1 MPSSAIEKLFKHD
14 AAGGIILMLSA
25 AAALVVYNSPLAGGY
40 DAFLNAKLT
49 ITLNGD
55 GLSKPLLL
63 WINDG
68 LMAIFFFLVGLELKR
83 EVLEGKLRNPRN
95 VMLPGLAAV
104 GGMAVPAIVYAAINW
119 GDPVAI
125 RGWAIPAAT
134 DIAFALGVLA
144 LLGARAH
151 PSLKVFLLTLA
162 ILDDLGAILVIA
174 IFYTADLQIS
184 MLGAAAI
191 PLAALV
197 WLNLRGA
204 HRVAPYILLGV
215 ALWFF
220 VLKSGVHATI
230 AGVLLAFCIPLKDRW
245 GKSPLHALEHGLEPY
260 VYFLIVPLFAFANAG
275 LSLSGLSFGDLFA
288 PVPLG
293 VALGLFVGKQIGV
306 FGAAWATVKLGW
318 AQLPDGIGWPQ
329 VYGVACLAGIGFT
342 MSLFIG
348 GLSFDGPELSAD
360 VRLGVLVGSALSAV
374 VGFAVLRAFSAE
386 PERRAAAVQPA
397 E

>member
-1 MPSSAIEKLFKHD
+1 MPIPALSNLFKHD
-14 AAGGIILMLSA
+14 AAGGVVLMLSA
-25 AAALVVYNSPLAGGY
+25 LAALIVYNSPLAGAY
-40 DAFLNAKLT
+40 DAFLNAKLAV
-49 ITLNGD
+49 TLNGD
-55 GLSKPLLL
+55 GLAKPLLL

-68 LMAIFFFLVGLELKR
+68 LMAVFFFLVGLELKR

-95 VMLPGLAAV
+95 VLLPGMAAV

-119 GDPVAI
+119 SDPVAL

-151 PSLKVFLLTLA
+151 PSLKIFLLTLA

-174 IFYTADLQIS
+174 IFYTAELKVA
-184 MLGAAAI
+184 MLGAALI
-191 PLAALV
+191 PMAGLIA
-197 WLNLRGA
+197 LNLRGA
-204 HRVAPYILLGV
+204 HRITPYILLGV

-245 GKSPLHALEHGLEPY
+245 GKSPLHALERGLEPY
-260 VYFLIVPLFAFANAG
+260 VYFAIVPIFAFANAG
-275 LSLSGLSFGDLFA
+275 LALGGLSLADLAA

-293 VALGLFVGKQIGV
+293 VALGLILGKQIGV
-306 FGAAWATVKLGW
+306 LGAAWATVRLGF
-318 AQLPDGIGWPQ
+318 ARLPDGIGWAQ
-329 VYGVACLAGIGFT
+329 IYGVSCLAGIGFT

-360 VRLGVLVGSALSAV
+360 VRLGVLLGSLVSAL
-374 VGFAVLRAFSAE
+374 VGYGVLRAVSR
-386 PERRAAAVQPA
+386 EREAAVQPA